1 MELTFREFVQAE
13 LLKKVCFTCGGTNIQ
28 EKNIQQKDKNDS
40 DNIKYMDLYGLCS
53 TEIIDIP
60 DILSHSGVYS
70 SFLCLFIP
78 NIYGVYQ
85 L

>member
-1 MELTFREFVQAE
+1 VEEH
-13 LLKKVCFTCGGTNIQ
+13 LLYVLRNKHSGEECPGM
-28 EKNIQQKDKNDS
+28 DKNDS

-60 DILSHSGVYS
+60 DIMSHSEVYS
-70 SFLCLFIP
+70 SFLCQIIP
-78 NIYGVYQ
+78 NIFCVYH